1 MNRYPLWKYLLVI
14 TVVIVGAVYALPN
27 LFGETSAV
35 QVSTATEGAAMP
47 GDTEDRVSGVLEA
60 ADIGLEGV
68 RQQGDSLL
76 FLLEDGDQQSE
87 ARDRIAAD
95 LGRDFTVAMNRVPA
109 APEIFGA
116 INARPLN
123 LGLDLRGGVH
133 FLLQL
138 DMPSAVERVLEQ
150 ELTDMRRFMRE
161 EGIQYR
167 GVSHD
172 GERIEIAFEDE
183 AAREDAGEPL
193 GRRYTDLA
201 FEDSTVQGRP
211 GLQAELTTEAFEA
224 EREAALE
231 QNITTLRNRVDE
243 LGVAEPIVQQ
253 QGEDRIVV
261 QLPGIQD
268 TTRAKEILGATAT
281 LEFRMTY
288 GSRSDWRDAEQS
300 GRVPFDARM
309 YRERDGN
316 PVLLQRDIIV
326 TGDQINDASSGF
338 DSESGQPNVSIRLNN
353 RGANSMQ
360 EVSADNVGNDM
371 AVVFIENIVETREQD
386 GELVTER
393 ETVEEVINIAT
404 IRAVLSHRFQ
414 ITGLESSTE
423 ARNLALLLRAGA
435 LRAPVEIIE
444 ERTVGPSLGQDNIN
458 QGFASVVGG
467 LALVLVFMAVYYRAF
482 GLIAN
487 VALVVNLIIVVAAL
501 SALQATLTLP
511 GIAGIVLTVGMA
523 VDANVIIFERIREEL
538 RAGSSVQASIHAG
551 YDRALSTI
559 ADANITTLIAA
570 VVLFAFGTGPVQ
582 GFAVTLSIGIA
593 TSMFTALVGTRAV
606 VNALYGG
613 RRLKSLAI

>member
-14 TVVIVGAVYALPN
+14 TVVVVGAVYALPN

-35 QVSTATEGAAMP
+35 QVSTSAQGERMP
-47 GDTEDRVSGVLEA
+47 GDTEDRVSSILER
-60 ADIGLEGV
+60 ADIGLVEV
-68 RQQGDSLL
+68 RRQEDSLL
-76 FLLEDGDQQSE
+76 FLLDDADRQSE
-87 ARDRIAAD
+87 ARDRVAAD

-109 APEIFGA
+109 APAIFES

-150 ELTDMRRFMRE
+150 EVTDMRRFMRE
-161 EGIQYR
+161 EGVQYR
-167 GVSHD
+167 GISHD

-183 AAREDAGEPL
+183 TAREDASQPL
-193 GRRYTDLA
+193 NRRYSDLS
-201 FEDSTVQGRP
+201 FSETTVQGRP
-211 GLQAELTTEAFEA
+211 GLEAQLTSEAFEA

-309 YRERDGN
+309 YRDRDGR

-371 AVVFIENIVETREQD
+371 AVVFIENIVETRERD

-467 LALVLVFMAVYYRAF
+467 LALVLIFMAVYYRVF

-487 VALVVNLIIVVAAL
+487 LALVVNLTVMIAAL

-538 RAGSSVQASIHAG
+538 RAGNSVQAAIHSG

-606 VNALYGG
+606 VNLLYGG
-613 RRLKSLAI
+613 RRIKSLAI

>member
-1 MNRYPLWKYLLVI
+1 MNRYPAWLYALVI
-14 TVVIVGAVYALPN
+14 AVVVVGAVYASPN
-27 LFGETSAV
+27 LFGEDPAV
-35 QVSTATEGAAMP
+35 QVSTAAEDRQLP
-47 GDTEDRVSGVLEA
+47 GDTERRVTAILDDAGIEWVE
-60 ADIGLEGV
+60 V
-68 RQQGDSLL
+68 RQEEGTLL
-76 FLLEDGDQQSE
+76 FILTDGDDQSE
-87 ARDRIAAD
+87 ARDRVASE
-95 LGRDFTVAMNRVPA
+95 LGRDYVVAMNRVPA
-109 APEIFGA
+109 APALLRA
-116 INARPLN
+116 INAQPLN

-150 ELTDMRRFMRE
+150 EVTDMRRHMRE
-161 EGIQYR
+161 QRIQYR
-167 GVSHD
+167 GISHEGD
-172 GERIEIAFEDE
+172 HIRIMFEDE
-183 AAREDAGEPL
+183 SARDAAVDPL
-193 GRRYTDLA
+193 TRRYGDLD
-201 FEDSTVQGRP
+201 FEATSIDGRP
-211 GLQAELTTEAFEA
+211 GLEARLSEAATEA

-253 QGEDRIVV
+253 QGQERIVV

-281 LEFRMTY
+281 LEFRLVY
-288 GSRSDWRDAEQS
+288 GSREDWREAEET
-300 GRVPFDARM
+300 GRVPFDARL
-309 YRERDGN
+309 YRDRDGR

-353 RGANSMQ
+353 RGASAMQ
-360 EVSADNVGNDM
+360 EVTADNVGNDM
-371 AVVFIENIVETREQD
+371 AVVFIENIVETREEN
-386 GELVTER
+386 GELITDR
-393 ETVEEVINIAT
+393 QTIEEVINIAT

-414 ITGLESSTE
+414 ITGLGSSQE

-458 QGFASVVGG
+458 QGFASVIGG
-467 LALVLVFMAVYYRAF
+467 LVLVLIFMGVYYRVF

-487 VALVVNLIIVVAAL
+487 LALLSNLVIVLAAL

-538 RAGSSVQASIHAG
+538 RAGNSVQAAIHSG
-551 YDRALSTI
+551 YDRAFSTI
-559 ADANITTLIAA
+559 ADANITTFIAA

-593 TSMFTALVGTRAV
+593 TSMFTALIGTRAV

>member
-1 MNRYPLWKYLLVI
+1 MNRYPLWKYLLVVA
-14 TVVIVGAVYALPN
+14 VVIGGAIYAAPN
-27 LFGETSAV
+27 LFGEAPAV
-35 QVSTATEGAAMP
+35 QVSAAQEGEALPA
-47 GDTEDRVSGVLEA
+47 DTESRVASILDG
-60 ADIGLEGV
+60 ADIEYREV
-68 RQQGDSLL
+68 RHEEETLL
-76 FLLEDGDQQSE
+76 FLLTDRDDQSE

-95 LGRDFTVAMNRVPA
+95 LGRDYVVAMNQVPA
-109 APEIFGA
+109 APRIFQA
-116 INARPLN
+116 INAQPMN

-133 FLLQL
+133 FLLEL

-150 ELTDMRRFMRE
+150 EVTDMRRYLRE

-167 GVSHD
+167 GISHEGD
-172 GERIEIAFEDE
+172 VIEIAFEDE
-183 AAREDAGEPL
+183 AARDEARDPLASRYQDLDFRETTAL
-193 GRRYTDLA
+193 GRPA
-201 FEDSTVQGRP
+201 FEARMTD
-211 GLQAELTTEAFEA
+211 EALEA

-253 QGEDRIVV
+253 QGDRRIVV

-268 TTRAKEILGATAT
+268 TTRAKEVLGATAT
-281 LEFRMTY
+281 LEFRLVY
-288 GSRSDWRDAEQS
+288 GSRGDWIEAEES
-300 GRVPFDARM
+300 GQVPFDARL
-309 YRERDGN
+309 YRDRDDR

-360 EVSADNVGNDM
+360 EVTAENVGNDM
-371 AVVFIENIVETREQD
+371 AVVFIENVVETREEN
-386 GELVTER
+386 GEMVTER
-393 ETVEEVINIAT
+393 ETIEEVINIAT
-404 IRAVLSHRFQ
+404 IRAVLSHNFQ

-444 ERTVGPSLGQDNIN
+444 ERTVGPSMGQDNIN
-458 QGFASVVGG
+458 QGFASVLGG
-467 LALVLVFMAVYYRAF
+467 LALVLVFMAVYYRVF
-482 GLIAN
+482 GMIAN
-487 VALVVNLIIVVAAL
+487 LALLVNLTVVVAAL

-538 RAGSSVQASIHAG
+538 RAGNSVQAAIHSG

-559 ADANITTLIAA
+559 ADANITTFIAA
-570 VVLFAFGTGPVQ
+570 IVLFAFGTGPVQ

-606 VNALYGG
+606 VNLVYGG
-613 RRLKSLAI
+613 RRLKSLPI

>member
-1 MNRYPLWKYLLVI
+1 MNRYPLWTYLLVAA
-14 TVVIVGAVYALPN
+14 VVVVGAVYALPN
-27 LFGETSAV
+27 VFGEAPAV
-35 QVSTATEGAAMP
+35 QVSSAQEGAPLPA
-47 GDTEDRVSGVLEA
+47 DTEERVTALLDG
-60 ADIGLEGV
+60 ADIEYVEV
-68 RQQGDSLL
+68 REEADSLL
-76 FLLEDGDQQSE
+76 FILADGDDQSE

-109 APEIFGA
+109 APRWLQA
-116 INARPLN
+116 INAQPLN

-133 FLLQL
+133 FLLEL

-150 ELTDMRRFMRE
+150 EATDMRRFLRE
-161 EGIQYR
+161 QGIQYR
-167 GVSHD
+167 GINHEGGS
-172 GERIEIAFEDE
+172 IEIAFADDAARE
-183 AAREDAGEPL
+183 AARNPLASRYGDLTFSETTAL
-193 GRRYTDLA
+193 GRPALEARMTD
-201 FEDSTVQGRP
+201 
-211 GLQAELTTEAFEA
+211 EAWEA

-253 QGEDRIVV
+253 QGDQRIVV

-281 LEFRMTY
+281 LEFRLVY
-288 GSRSDWRDAEQS
+288 GSRSAWVEAEET
-300 GRVPFDARM
+300 GRVPFDARL
-309 YRERDGN
+309 YRDRDGQ

-338 DSESGQPNVSIRLNN
+338 DSDTGQPNVSIRLNN

-360 EVSADNVGNDM
+360 EVTADNVGNDM
-371 AVVFIENIVETREQD
+371 AVVFIENIVETREEN
-386 GELVTER
+386 GEMVTER
-393 ETVEEVINIAT
+393 ETIEEVINIAT
-404 IRAVLSHRFQ
+404 IRAVLSHNFQ
-414 ITGLESSTE
+414 ITGLASSTE

-444 ERTVGPSLGQDNIN
+444 ERTVGPSMGQDNIN

-467 LALVLVFMAVYYRAF
+467 LALVLIFMAFYYRVF
-482 GLIAN
+482 GLVAN
-487 VALVVNLIIVVAAL
+487 LALVVNLTVVVAAL

-523 VDANVIIFERIREEL
+523 VDANVIIYERIREEL
-538 RAGSSVQASIHAG
+538 RAGNSVQAAIHSG

-559 ADANITTLIAA
+559 ADANITTFIAA
-570 VVLFAFGTGPVQ
+570 IVLFAFGTGPVQ
-582 GFAVTLSIGIA
+582 GFAVTLSIGIV

-606 VNALYGG
+606 VNLVYGG
-613 RRLKSLAI
+613 RRLKSLPI

>member
-1 MNRYPLWKYLLVI
+1 MNRYPLWKYLLV
-14 TVVIVGAVYALPN
+14 VAVIVVGAVYALPN
-27 LFGETSAV
+27 VFGQAPAV
-35 QVSTATEGAAMP
+35 QVSSAADDATLP
-47 GDTEDRVSGVLEA
+47 GDTRARVASALDRAGIELVEVRADEDT
-60 ADIGLEGV
+60 
-68 RQQGDSLL
+68 LL
-76 FLLEDGDQQSE
+76 FIVGDGDRQSE
-87 ARDRIAAD
+87 ARDRVAAE
-95 LGRDFTVAMNRVPA
+95 LGREFTVAMNLVPA
-109 APEIFGA
+109 APAWLTA
-116 INARPLN
+116 INAQPMN

-150 ELTDMRRFMRE
+150 EVSDMRRFLRE
-161 EGIQYR
+161 ERIQYR
-167 GVSHD
+167 GISNEGDHL
-172 GERIEIAFEDE
+172 RIGFEDE
-183 AAREDAGEPL
+183 AARDEALGPLEARYGDLTFSTTTAL
-193 GRRYTDLA
+193 GRPA
-201 FEDSTVQGRP
+201 VEGRM
-211 GLQAELTTEAFEA
+211 TEAAVEA

-243 LGVAEPIVQQ
+243 LGVAEPIVQR
-253 QGEDRIVV
+253 QGDDRIVV
-261 QLPGIQD
+261 QLPGVQD

-281 LEFRMTY
+281 LEFRLVY
-288 GSRSDWRDAEQS
+288 GSRSDWQEAAET

-309 YRERDGN
+309 YRDRDGR

-338 DSESGQPNVSIRLNN
+338 DSETGQPNVSIRLNN
-353 RGANSMQ
+353 RGASSMQ
-360 EVSADNVGNDM
+360 EVTSDNVGNDM
-371 AVVFIENIVETREQD
+371 AVVFIENIIETRERD

-414 ITGLESSTE
+414 ITGLRSPSE

-467 LALVLVFMAVYYRAF
+467 LVLVLIFMAVYYRVF

-487 VALVVNLIIVVAAL
+487 AALIANLMIVVAVL
-501 SALQATLTLP
+501 SGLQATLTLP

-538 RAGSSVQASIHAG
+538 RLGNSVQAAIHSG
-551 YDRALSTI
+551 YDRAMSTI
-559 ADANITTLIAA
+559 ADANITTFIAA

-593 TSMFTALVGTRAV
+593 TSMFTALIGTRAA
-606 VNALYGG
+606 VNAIYGG
-613 RRLKSLAI
+613 RRVKRLAI